1 MALKSAE
8 VVEKLIEVFKTEGL
22 MTSPTAGYTTVKVV
36 NANNKTGKSG
46 RKVESFTF
54 GISRLCDGV
63 VDVYHKGFIVLKW
76 QNARFPKSKSFR
88 SMNEVIEWANNDEWS
103 Y

>member
-63 VDVYHKGFIVLKW
+63 VDVYHKGFIVLRW
-76 QNARFPKSKSFR
+76 NAGTYPKNQSFQ
-88 SMNEVIEWANNDEWS
+88 SMDEVVEWVNNYGWAN
-103 Y
+103 

>member
-1 MALKSAE
+1 VKSVE

-36 NANNKTGKSG
+36 NANHKTGKRGS
-46 RKVESFTF
+46 KVESFTF

-76 QNARFPKSKSFR
+76 NAGTYPKNKSFH
-88 SMNEVIEWANNDEWS
+88 SIDEVIEWVNNNEWAN
-103 Y
+103 

>member
-1 MALKSAE
+1 MKSAE
-8 VVEKLIEVFKTEGL
+8 VIEKLMEAFKNGGL
-22 MTSPTAGYTTVKVV
+22 MTSPTAGHTTVKE
-36 NANNKTGKSG
+36 GKLG
-46 RKVESFTF
+46 RKIESFTF

-88 SMNEVIEWANNDEWS
+88 SMNEVIEWANSDEWS

>member
-8 VVEKLIEVFKTEGL
+8 VVEKLMEAFKKEGL
-22 MTSPTAGYTTVKVV
+22 MTSPTAGYTTAK
-36 NANNKTGKSG
+36 KGKLG
-46 RKVESFTF
+46 RKIESFTF

-76 QNARFPKSKSFR
+76 NAGKYPKNQSFQ
-88 SMNEVIEWANNDEWS
+88 SMDEVIEWANNKEWAN
-103 Y
+103 